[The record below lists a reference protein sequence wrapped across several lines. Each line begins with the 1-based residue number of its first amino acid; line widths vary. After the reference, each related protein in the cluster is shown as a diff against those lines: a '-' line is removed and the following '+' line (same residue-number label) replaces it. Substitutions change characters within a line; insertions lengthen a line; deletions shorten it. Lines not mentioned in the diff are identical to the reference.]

1 MQSVGFGRRKP
12 GRRKPYNQEEM
23 IMYYC
28 VNRFKK
34 QLNRTDES
42 KYMTDEVESVTQ
54 TDASELPVFRWQNF
68 CKF

>member
-1 MQSVGFGRRKP
+1 MQSVGF

-54 TDASELPVFRWQNF
+54 TDASELPVFR
-68 CKF
+68 